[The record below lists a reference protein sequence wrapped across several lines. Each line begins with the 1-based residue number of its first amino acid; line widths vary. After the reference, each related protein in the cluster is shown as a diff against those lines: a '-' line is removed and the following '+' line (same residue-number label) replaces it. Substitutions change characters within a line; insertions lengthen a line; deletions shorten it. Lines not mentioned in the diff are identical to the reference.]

1 MLKIRTTKT
10 PSGKTAVQVVKRS
23 HQQTKIIKHI
33 GSAGNDEELAFF
45 KRQAERYIID
55 AANTPVLFPGL
66 FGVTQPA
73 LLSEVEHIVNRLS
86 FTKTYHTF
94 SYEFLSC
101 FYALNGFDSLK
112 NNLLKDLAIMRIIEP
127 CSKLRSVELLK
138 KYFAISYA
146 EDSVY
151 EGLPKIILLKEET
164 EKTAIAYAKKT
175 LGFDFSFVFYDVTT
189 LYFET
194 FKQDGDTKDA
204 AGNIVKGF
212 RKPGFSKDN
221 KPQQPQIVIG
231 LMVNRNGYPL
241 AVEMFSGA
249 TFEGHTI
256 LPVIKN
262 LQKKHNIEALTIVA
276 DAGML
281 SLENIEKIK
290 EAKLHYIVGA
300 RLGSISPELLKDIAE
315 NLNKTENQYVT
326 SETERGTLIC
336 DYSNKR
342 AAKDKSDRNKQLAK
356 AQYRIDNPEKT
367 KRRTRFVTEETKTS
381 LKLNEELIAQD
392 TLREGVKGYYTNL
405 KLTKEVTEKDI
416 VARYKDLWL
425 IEKSFRIA
433 KSDLEARPIFHH
445 KKESIQAHMLI
456 IFVSLCLA
464 KSIELKTGYS
474 IKKVK
479 DMIWDILDIE
489 FVDTLT
495 GKKFL
500 RRMDDSQNPM
510 MELLQKLHVD
520 KIPKT

>member
-1 MLKIRTTKT
+1 M
-10 PSGKTAVQVVKRS
+10 
-23 HQQTKIIKHI
+23 
-33 GSAGNDEELAFF
+33 
-45 KRQAERYIID
+45 
-55 AANTPVLFPGL
+55 
-66 FGVTQPA
+66 
-73 LLSEVEHIVNRLS
+73 
-86 FTKTYHTF
+86 
-94 SYEFLSC
+94 
-101 FYALNGFDSLK
+101 
-112 NNLLKDLAIMRIIEP
+112 
-127 CSKLRSVELLK
+127 
-138 KYFAISYA
+138 
-146 EDSVY
+146 
-151 EGLPKIILLKEET
+151 
-164 EKTAIAYAKKT
+164 
-175 LGFDFSFVFYDVTT
+175 TT

-262 LQKKHNIEALTIVA
+262 LQKKHNIETLTIVA

-367 KRRTRFVTEETKTS
+367 KRRTRFVTEETKAS